1 MDKEPEHLKHYNDII
16 QNQFNKGVV
25 KVVDKKPSG
34 EKCFEG
40 GMTYLPHHEV
50 TREDKSSTKL

>member
-1 MDKEPEHLKHYNDII
+1 MEPEHLKHYNDII
-16 QNQFNKGVV
+16 QNQLNKGVV
-25 KVVDKKPSG
+25 KVVDKEPSG